1 MHGRRTF
8 GDGAGD
14 MDVMWGWAVALMLC
28 CGATVLGAEPG
39 PELLHRVVPD
49 AEHFEAEA
57 GPPAYWQGYNGTE
70 RTGLALSTRAVIGSV
85 GYSGKPL
92 DLLVGLDA
100 DGVITGA
107 LVLEQHE
114 PIAATGAQAADFDQ
128 LLAQLPGR
136 SIRETVRVVRH
147 GAGPDEVDA
156 VTGATVSSSVMVDA
170 ALTAAR
176 TVGRAAGIIA
186 SAGIDLDRFEPAD
199 WAELLADGSL
209 ATRRIS
215 GADARAALA
224 AVGAAPAVPVADD
237 ETFAELFVG
246 LASAARIGRNL
257 LGDRRFASVSAGQ
270 TSRDLTLFIGGRG
283 IYSFRGTSWRR
294 DGWFDRVQVAQDDR
308 TWRLAAEGHIRLD
321 ELAAE
326 GAPELREMSLFTMP
340 AGSGF
345 RPDLPWRL
353 QLLVPGTSMD
363 GSPVSA
369 LLDVAYELPGSYR
382 EPPSIP
388 LWERIWR
395 GRTVE
400 LAILLAALGVL
411 SAIFFGQNWLASR
424 PALLNRV
431 RAAFLAFTLLWLG
444 WYAGAQLSVV
454 QVLTFVEALRT
465 GFRWD
470 GFLLE
475 PLVFVLWAGVAAAL
489 VLWGRGPFCGWL
501 CPFGALQELLN
512 HAARRLK
519 VPQYA
524 VPWWL
529 HERLRSLKFL
539 IFLGLF
545 AVSLGSTGLAYQV
558 AEIEPFKT
566 AIVLRFWR
574 EAWFVAW
581 ALLILAVGLFVE
593 RAWCRY
599 LCPLGAA
606 LALPARLRQF
616 EWLRRRRQ
624 CGVECRICAIQCPV
638 GAIQPEGQIHPGECI
653 HCLNCQANFWNDRVC
668 PPLIERRK
676 RAERQTAS
684 GSPSS

>member
-1 MHGRRTF
+1 
-8 GDGAGD
+8 
-14 MDVMWGWAVALMLC
+14 MWGWVGAFMLC
-28 CGATVLGAEPG
+28 CVGTALAADPGAD
-39 PELLHRVVPD
+39 LLHQVVPK
-49 AEHFEAEA
+49 AERFEAVA
-57 GPPAYWQGYNGTE
+57 GPPAYWQGFRGTE
-70 RTGLALSTRAVIGSV
+70 RAGLALSTQAVIGSA

-100 DGVITGA
+100 AGRITGA

-114 PIAATGAQAADFDQ
+114 PIAATGAQAADFDR
-128 LLAQLPGR
+128 LLTQLPGR
-136 SIRETVRVVRH
+136 SIRDTVHVVRS

-156 VTGATVSSSVMVDA
+156 VAGATVSSAVMVEA

-186 SAGIDLDRFEPAD
+186 SAGVDLDRFAPAT

-215 GADARAALA
+215 GAEARAALA
-224 AVGAAPAVPVADD
+224 ALGAVPAVPVADEAD
-237 ETFAELFVG
+237 FAELFVG

-257 LGDRRFASVSAGQ
+257 LGDRRFASVTAGLAAG
-270 TSRDLTLFIGGRG
+270 DLVLFVGGRG
-283 IYSFRGTSWRR
+283 LYSFRGTSWRR
-294 DGWFDRVQVAQDDR
+294 DGSFDRIQVAQDDR
-308 TWRLAAEGHIRLD
+308 TWRLAAEGHVRLD
-321 ELAAE
+321 GLAAE
-326 GAPELREMSLFTMP
+326 GAPELRELSLFKLP

-345 RPDLPWRL
+345 RPDRPWRL
-353 QLLVPGTSMD
+353 QLLLPGRSGD
-363 GSPVSA
+363 GSPASA
-369 LLDVAYELPGSYR
+369 LLDVGYTLPASYVA
-382 EPPSIP
+382 PPAAP

-395 GRTVE
+395 ARAAE
-400 LAILLAALGVL
+400 LAVLLAALGVL
-411 SAIFFGQNWLASR
+411 SAIFFGQNWLATR
-424 PALLNRV
+424 PALLRRV
-431 RAAFLAFTLLWLG
+431 RLGFLAFTLLWLG
-444 WYAGAQLSVV
+444 WYTSAQLSVV
-454 QVLTFVEALRT
+454 QVLTFVEVLRS

-475 PLVFVLWAGVAAAL
+475 PLIFVLWAGVAAAL

-512 HAARRLK
+512 QAARRLK

-539 IFLGLF
+539 VFLALF
-545 AVSLGSTGLAYQV
+545 AVSLGSTGLAHRL
-558 AEIEPFKT
+558 AEVEPFKT
-566 AIVLRFWR
+566 AMVLRFWR

-581 ALLILAVGLFVE
+581 ALLVLAVGLFVE

-624 CGVECRICAIQCPV
+624 CGAECRICAIQCPV

-653 HCLNCQANFWNDRVC
+653 HCLNCQVNYWNDRVC

-676 RAERQTAS
+676 RAERRTAAAAPS
-684 GSPSS
+684 G